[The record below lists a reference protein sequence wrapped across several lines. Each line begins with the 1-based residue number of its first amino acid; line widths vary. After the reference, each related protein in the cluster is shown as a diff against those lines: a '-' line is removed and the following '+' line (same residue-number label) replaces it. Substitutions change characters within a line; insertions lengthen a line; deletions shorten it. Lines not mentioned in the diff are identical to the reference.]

1 MRALCAPVFFEAEE
15 VTVFDAPPGAP
26 LLRVASAAGVH
37 IPTGCRSG
45 SCGACEVELR
55 VRYVADAAVPA
66 GDTSFLDEEDGVVRA
81 CVTRTPTRP
90 AALTISALC
99 DDEVWGT

>member
-1 MRALCAPVFFEAEE
+1 VYFEAEE
-15 VTVFDAPPGAP
+15 VTVFDAPAGAP

-55 VRYVADAAVPA
+55 VRFRADAAAPP
-66 GDTSFLDEEDGVVRA
+66 GSPFFEDEDGVVRA
-81 CVTRTPTRP
+81 CVTRTPAAP
-90 AALTISALC
+90 AALTITALR